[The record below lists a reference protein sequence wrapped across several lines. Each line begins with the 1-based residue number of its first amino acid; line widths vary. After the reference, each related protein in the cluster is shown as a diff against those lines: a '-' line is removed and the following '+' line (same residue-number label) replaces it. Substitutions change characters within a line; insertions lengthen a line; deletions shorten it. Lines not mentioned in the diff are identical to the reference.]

1 MPRSVGSASASSAR
15 VGSRTSMGSGRGV
28 AATPPSSGAGL
39 SVWDAAVAEARRRR
53 ADPNHADGE
62 KAPRE
67 ATLLV
72 VGTRGAGKTT
82 LLQRFLDREEPP
94 RTTLALEYTY
104 GRKSGKTLVKD
115 VGHLWEL
122 GGGSLFT
129 SLLATSLTQRCLPQL
144 TVVLMLDLSRPETIW
159 TDLEKL
165 LATLQEE
172 IRKVVAETPGLMEQL
187 EEAAAK
193 RRVPDHQDQDM
204 ITPFPVPLVIVG
216 GKYDLFQ
223 EMEPEGKKVICRALR
238 FAAHTYGASLQF
250 FSARDPGLIKK
261 AKELLSHFAFGTV
274 ESKSVAQD
282 YNKPLIIP
290 AGSDNL
296 GAISGTMD
304 DNHVMTLD
312 AWRHTF
318 TARFPQEH
326 EEKSSVLP
334 EDPGRDSNYREPDID
349 NLRAQ
354 KDEELER
361 IRREVGRSSARW
373 ADLDLS

>member
-28 AATPPSSGAGL
+28 AATNPSSGGL
-39 SVWDAAVAEARRRR
+39 SVWDAAVSEARRRR
-53 ADPNHADGE
+53 ADPNQSEGE

-122 GGGSLFT
+122 GGGLLFT
-129 SLLATSLTQRCLPQL
+129 SLLATPITPRSLSQL

-159 TDLEKL
+159 ADLERL

-172 IRKVVAETPGLMEQL
+172 IQKVVAEAPGLKEQL
-187 EEAAAK
+187 EEAVAK
-193 RRVPDHQDQDM
+193 RRVPDHQDQDKM
-204 ITPFPVPLVIVG
+204 TPFPVPLVIVG

-238 FAAHTYGASLQF
+238 FAAHTHGASLQF

-296 GAISGTMD
+296 GAITGTMD
-304 DNHVMTLD
+304 DQHAMTLD

-334 EDPGRDSNYREPDID
+334 EDPGRDPNYREPDVD

-354 KDEELER
+354 KDEDLER
-361 IRREVGRSSARW
+361 VRREVGRSSARW